1 MLALKRLQLKKI
13 IGNGRILEI
22 LIILQTFYLQIIRC
36 NGLKWIRCSSTLI
49 SHYHTVDIKHNHI
62 ITVNYMYQVT
72 IIELPCGQLPF
83 YFKANQLEQFNY
95 LVF

>member
-1 MLALKRLQLKKI
+1 
-13 IGNGRILEI
+13 
-22 LIILQTFYLQIIRC
+22 
-36 NGLKWIRCSSTLI
+36 
-49 SHYHTVDIKHNHI
+49 
-62 ITVNYMYQVT
+62 MYQVT